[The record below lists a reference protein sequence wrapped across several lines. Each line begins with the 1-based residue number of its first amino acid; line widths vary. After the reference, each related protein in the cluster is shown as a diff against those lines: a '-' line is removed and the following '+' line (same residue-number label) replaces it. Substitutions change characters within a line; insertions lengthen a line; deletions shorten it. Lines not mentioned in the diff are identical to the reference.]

1 MLCPVVKGC
10 EQLVLFGDDHQ
21 LGPTVVT
28 QDRAAAALL
37 GRSLFQRLVD
47 SGEIAA
53 HTLAVQYRMHPSIA
67 AWPSQHYYA
76 GHVQDGVAAAARPA
90 PPGLAWPAG
99 PEHRVVFLPSSAR
112 ERATPD
118 RSYCNDG
125 EAATV
130 VALVQHLLRAGLA
143 CNDIGVITPYAAQVR
158 LIADRLRTAC
168 GIDVD
173 SFRTESEDCED
184 DDDGNGDGNGGA
196 ADAAAE
202 RPVRQSVAVY
212 SVDGF
217 QGREKNVIVFS
228 AVRSNDAR
236 AVGFLADWRRS
247 NVMLTR
253 ARNALFVVGNA
264 PTLALDEHWRMWL
277 DYVNANHLATT
288 LPALLGESLALL
300 PPPTTA
306 APSSYSSS
314 SSSRTRSRGRRRHRR
329 HSRSHS
335 RSRSPHRE
343 SSRDSHSSHHS
354 RHRRR

>member
-10 EQLVLFGDDHQ
+10 EQLILFGDDHQ

-47 SGEIAA
+47 SGEIDA

-67 AWPSQHYYA
+67 AWPAQHFYA
-76 GHVQDGVAAAARPA
+76 GRVQDGVAAAARPA
-90 PPGLAWPAG
+90 PPGLVWPAG
-99 PEHRVVFLPSSAR
+99 PEHRVVFVSSTAH
-112 ERATPD
+112 ERPTPD
-118 RSYCNDG
+118 KSYCNDG
-125 EAATV
+125 EAAAA

-143 CNDIGVITPYAAQVR
+143 GNDIGVITPYAAQVR
-158 LIADRLRTAC
+158 LVSDRLRTAC

-173 SFRTESEDCED
+173 SFRTESED
-184 DDDGNGDGNGGA
+184 NGDDEGDSGDSSAG
-196 ADAAAE
+196 E
-202 RPVRQSVAVY
+202 RPARQSVAVY

-264 PTLALDEHWRMWL
+264 PTLALDEHWRLWL

-288 LPALLGESLALL
+288 LPALLGESPA
-300 PPPTTA
+300 PPTPADT
-306 APSSYSSS
+306 SSS
-314 SSSRTRSRGRRRHRR
+314 SSSSSSTRARSRDRRRRH
-329 HSRSHS
+329 HSRSSSS
-335 RSRSPHRE
+335 RSTSRSPRRE
-343 SSRDSHSSHHS
+343 SSRDRHHRS
-354 RHRRR
+354 RHHHHHHR

>member
-10 EQLVLFGDDHQ
+10 EQLILFGDDHQ

-28 QDRAAAALL
+28 QDRDAAALL
-37 GRSLFQRLVD
+37 GRSLFQRLID
-47 SGEIAA
+47 SGEIDA

-67 AWPSQHYYA
+67 EWPSQHYYA
-76 GHVQDGVAAAARPA
+76 GRIQDGVAAAARPA
-90 PPGLAWPAG
+90 PPGLVWPAG
-99 PEHRVVFLPSSAR
+99 PEHRVVFVASTAR

-118 RSYCNDG
+118 KSYCNDG
-125 EAATV
+125 EAAAV

-143 CNDIGVITPYAAQVR
+143 GSDIGVITPYAAQVR

-173 SFRTESEDCED
+173 SFRTESEDD
-184 DDDGNGDGNGGA
+184 DSSSSSSSTA
-196 ADAAAE
+196 
-202 RPVRQSVAVY
+202 RQSVAVY

-264 PTLALDEHWRMWL
+264 PTLALDEHWRLWL
-277 DYVNANHLATT
+277 DYVHANHLATA
-288 LPALLGESLALL
+288 LPVLLGESLL
-300 PPPTTA
+300 PPPPE
-306 APSSYSSS
+306 APSSS
-314 SSSRTRSRGRRRHRR
+314 SSSSSARTRSRHRHRRRH
-329 HSRSHS
+329 HS
-335 RSRSPHRE
+335 RSRSGSRSPRRE
-343 SSRDSHSSHHS
+343 ASRDRHH
-354 RHRRR
+354 HK